1 MSFKNVIVIY
11 GLIGEVG
18 FLVEKRRINV
28 VIIRARRYLVVVCDS
43 EIVGYDFF
51 FKFLVDY
58 MLVNGVVKTV

>member
-43 EIVGYDFF
+43 VIVGYDVF